1 MPAPTMPAL
10 EGDDLVAA
18 AGCVSVAG
26 DGACG
31 EKVWDCPLG
40 LVITTVLVVLLTTTV
55 LWMLL

>member
-18 AGCVSVAG
+18 AGCVWVAG
-26 DGACG
+26 GRVCG
-31 EKVWDCPLG
+31 EKVWLCPLG